1 MKHIYV
7 VAFTGHMVDEPGR
20 IPPRF
25 PGSKVNAV
33 GQAIA
38 DRLRSLKNIEE
49 GFCSSARGSDILFA
63 EEMLK
68 LIRPI
73 HVFLPFPRAD
83 FAKTSVGFG
92 WDQRFSNVIRNPLVD
107 VTELS
112 DHIPPEE
119 QQPEAF
125 DRCNRQIEEATIL
138 AAARIG
144 GAPLLLTVWD
154 GDRRQERGGTADAL
168 REWQNA
174 GHPVEIIDISSL

>member
-1 MKHIYV
+1 MKHVYV

-20 IPPRF
+20 IPARF
-25 PGSKVNAV
+25 PASKVESV

-38 DRLRSLKNIEE
+38 DRLRSLNRIQE

-73 HVFLPFPRAD
+73 HLILPFPRAD
-83 FAKTSVGFG
+83 FAKTSVSFG
-92 WDQRFSNVIRNPLVD
+92 WDQRFCDVIKNPLVD

-112 DHIPPEE
+112 DQIPPPE
-119 QQPEAF
+119 QQAGAF
-125 DRCNRQIEEATIL
+125 EHCNRHIQEATIL
-138 AAARIG
+138 AATRIG

-154 GDRRQERGGTADAL
+154 GDRRREKGGTSDAV

-174 GHPVEIIDISSL
+174 GHPVEIIDISVF